1 MLQVPSYYGFPF
13 PLPPPLSPRMNS
25 IRGSRVFKRYLY
37 EYTNECRL
45 FYRDTFP
52 PIFFFDATTA
62 TRKKRDIFRR
72 EIYEWTEYL
81 SSRFVDRAHPLPHN
95 LLQNRGIIVIKGKR
109 AIERIL
115 SHYAAPLSPPP
126 VLPRSS
132 FIAAPCPEI
141 DPIASD
147 SNNNLIN
154 AFTRDF
160 PYRSVNVKMCIRRT
174 ARYLTLL

>member
-1 MLQVPSYYGFPF
+1 MLQVPSHYGFPF
-13 PLPPPLSPRMNS
+13 PLHSPPAWTRSEDRVCLSDIYTNTRMNVGYS
-25 IRGSRVFKRYLY
+25 I
-37 EYTNECRL
+37 EIHL
-45 FYRDTFP
+45 FQFFF
-52 PIFFFDATTA
+52 FFFDATTA

-81 SSRFVDRAHPLPHN
+81 SSRFVDRVHPLPHN

-141 DPIASD
+141 DPIAIQIIISLTR
-147 SNNNLIN
+147 SPAIFLI
-154 AFTRDF
+154 D
-160 PYRSVNVKMCIRRT
+160 P
-174 ARYLTLL
+174 